1 MTPEKEIEDIV
12 RNARTTTSAATDER
26 IIALGES
33 AIARRNKER
42 TAVHTGSGVMRIIV
56 NGNWTKLA
64 TAAAIIIAI
73 GLGMYAL
80 TGSVTGTS
88 ITMAQVRQAMQ
99 EINWLHVVGTSQ
111 EESFSIWYSFAAN
124 VQVLV
129 DNKGKIIC
137 FDFKTGKKLVWD
149 PDNEVIYESDIE
161 EGRKFAGGVDNIFG
175 ELTESLS
182 EWEAEG
188 KYKVTRKLGT
198 YKGQKVEIWTARR
211 IKGEPR
217 LTRTE
222 KATFYID
229 VVKKLPLAVT
239 DVKGAYGGV
248 QHTNHGEF
256 EYPETGPAD
265 IYEAG
270 APRSAQIVLAP
281 ENEASRNE

>member
-1 MTPEKEIEDIV
+1 MTPERKIEDMI
-12 RNARTTTSAATDER
+12 RNARTTTSASTDER

-33 AIARRNKER
+33 AIAQRNNKQ
-42 TAVHTGSGVMRIIV
+42 TAIHTGSGVMRIIV

-111 EESFSIWYSFAAN
+111 EESFSIWYSFAAKA
-124 VQVLV
+124 QIII
-129 DNKGKIIC
+129 DNEGKIVY
-137 FDFKTGKKLVWD
+137 FDFKAGKRLIWN
-149 PDNEVIYESDIE
+149 PGNEVIYESDIE
-161 EGRKFAGGVDNIFG
+161 EGRKFAGGVDDIFG
-175 ELTESLS
+175 ALTESLS

-188 KYKVTRKLGT
+188 KYKVTRELGT
-198 YKGQKVEIWTARR
+198 YKGQKVEIWNAQR

-229 VVKKLPLAVT
+229 VVTKLPLAAT
-239 DVKGAYGGV
+239 DVKGAYGGI

-256 EYPETGPAD
+256 EYPGSGPAD

-270 APRSAQIVLAP
+270 APKSARIVPAP
-281 ENEASRNE
+281 GK